1 MIICAAR
8 FTAFRP
14 VPQFLL
20 GVQAGMVSGK
30 PAYMAAC
37 RAEGDALEIVA
48 GLDGIAFAFVDAN
61 RDVLA
66 PCLELL
72 ASRLV
77 PGGIVAADNVISH
90 AAEIPGLVEAVLVDP
105 RFDAVVVPIGSGV
118 LTARRTSA

>member
-1 MIICAAR
+1 M
-8 FTAFRP
+8 
-14 VPQFLL
+14 
-20 GVQAGMVSGK
+20 
-30 PAYMAAC
+30 
-37 RAEGDALEIVA
+37 A
-48 GLDGIAFAFVDAN
+48 GLDSVAFAFVDAN

-90 AAEIPGLVEAVLVDP
+90 AAEIPGLVEAVLADP

-118 LTARRTSA
+118 LTARRTRA